1 MRKWA
6 IFLMCVLVG
15 CSLLYKLKAKKWG
28 DEITRAM
35 QMVRE
40 VASQVEANPM
50 SVMESATKS
59 QYLSRLRE
67 AQTIL
72 QTVSDQVKASPPSG
86 ALREAWENLDQGL
99 DDLIKGVQ
107 LFSSA
112 INLADMEKGRQ
123 AREAIQSGQA
133 KLEKAKNLF
142 LGK

>member
-6 IFLMCVLVG
+6 IIFVCALAG

-28 DEITRAM
+28 DEITKAM
-35 QMVRE
+35 QIVKE

-50 SVMESATKS
+50 SVMEPATKS

-72 QTVSDQVKASPPSG
+72 QAVSDQVKASPASG
-86 ALREAWENLDQGL
+86 ALREAWENLDRGL
-99 DDLIKGVQ
+99 DDVIKGVQ

-112 INLADMEKGRQ
+112 INLADVEKGRQ
-123 AREAIQSGQA
+123 AREAIQSGSA